1 MSEPVWIEKTALL
14 LAYAQALAKTGGL
27 VGLRDEGLLESALAR
42 PQNRHIYEYE
52 AVIDIQRL
60 AVSYAVG
67 ILRNH
72 PFADGNKR
80 AAFIALGMF
89 LNLNG
94 FRLTA
99 DPLIAGNT
107 FFNAAAGQLDED
119 ALVVWVS
126 SNSVAL

>member
-1 MSEPVWIEKTALL
+1 VSQPVWIDKTALI
-14 LAYAQALAKTGGL
+14 LAYAQALRKTGGL
-27 VGLRDEGLLESALAR
+27 AGLRDEGLLESALAR
-42 PQNRHIYEYE
+42 PRNRHVYE
-52 AVIDIQRL
+52 AVADIPQL

-80 AAFIALGMF
+80 AAFLALSMF
-89 LNLNG
+89 LNANG

-99 DPLIAGNT
+99 DPLDAGNI

-119 ALVVWVS
+119 TLVVWVS

>member
-1 MSEPVWIEKTALL
+1 MSQPVWIDKTALI
-14 LAYAQALAKTGGL
+14 LAYAQALRKTGGL

-42 PQNRHIYEYE
+42 PRNRHVYE
-52 AVIDIQRL
+52 AVVDIPQL

-80 AAFIALGMF
+80 AAFLALSMF
-89 LNLNG
+89 LNANG

-99 DPLIAGNT
+99 DPLDAGNI

-119 ALVVWVS
+119 TLVVWVS

>member
-1 MSEPVWIEKTALL
+1 VSQPVWIDKTALI
-14 LAYAQALAKTGGL
+14 LAYAQALRKTGGL
-27 VGLRDEGLLESALAR
+27 AGLRDEGLLESALAR
-42 PQNRHIYEYE
+42 PRNRHVYE
-52 AVIDIQRL
+52 AVADIPQL

-80 AAFIALGMF
+80 AAFLALSMF
-89 LNLNG
+89 LNANG

-99 DPLIAGNT
+99 DPLDAGNI

-119 ALVVWVS
+119 TLVVWVS
-126 SNSVAL
+126 SSSVAF

>member
-1 MSEPVWIEKTALL
+1 MSQPVWIDKTALI
-14 LAYAQALAKTGGL
+14 LAYAQALRKTGGL
-27 VGLRDEGLLESALAR
+27 AGLRDEGLLESALAR
-42 PQNRHIYEYE
+42 PRNRHVYE
-52 AVIDIQRL
+52 AVADIPQL

-80 AAFIALGMF
+80 AAFLALSMF
-89 LNLNG
+89 LNANR

-99 DPLIAGNT
+99 DPLDAGNI

-119 ALVVWVS
+119 TLVVWVS
-126 SNSVAL
+126 SNSVALED

>member
-14 LAYAQALAKTGGL
+14 LAYAQALRRTGGL
-27 VGLRDEGLLESALAR
+27 AGLRDEGLLESALAR
-42 PQNRHIYEYE
+42 PRNRHLYE
-52 AVIDIQRL
+52 AVTDIRQL
-60 AVSYAVG
+60 AVNYAIG

-89 LNLNG
+89 LSANG

-99 DPLIAGNT
+99 DPLDAGNT
-107 FFNAAAGQLDED
+107 FFDAAAGELNEE
-119 ALVVWVS
+119 ALVMWLS
-126 SNSVAL
+126 THSVALEG

>member
-1 MSEPVWIEKTALL
+1 VSEPVWIEKTALL
-14 LAYAQALAKTGGL
+14 LAYAQALTKTGGL
-27 VGLRDEGLLESALAR
+27 AGLRDEGLLESALAR
-42 PQNRHIYEYE
+42 PRNRHVYE

-99 DPLIAGNT
+99 DPLNAGNT

>member
-1 MSEPVWIEKTALL
+1 VSQPVWIDKTALI
-14 LAYAQALAKTGGL
+14 LAYAQALRKTGGL
-27 VGLRDEGLLESALAR
+27 AGLRDEGLLESALAR
-42 PQNRHIYEYE
+42 PRNRHVYE
-52 AVIDIQRL
+52 AVADIPQL

-80 AAFIALGMF
+80 AAFLALSMF
-89 LNLNG
+89 LNANR

-99 DPLIAGNT
+99 DPLDAGNI

-119 ALVVWVS
+119 TLVVWVS

>member
-1 MSEPVWIEKTALL
+1 MSQPVWIDKTALI
-14 LAYAQALAKTGGL
+14 LAYAQALRKTGGL
-27 VGLRDEGLLESALAR
+27 AGLRDEGLLESALAR
-42 PQNRHIYEYE
+42 PRNRHVYE
-52 AVIDIQRL
+52 AVADIPQL

-80 AAFIALGMF
+80 AAFLALSMF
-89 LNLNG
+89 LNANG

-99 DPLIAGNT
+99 DPLDAGNI

-119 ALVVWVS
+119 TLVVWVS

>member
-1 MSEPVWIEKTALL
+1 MSQPVWIDKTALI
-14 LAYAQALAKTGGL
+14 LAYAQALRKTGGL
-27 VGLRDEGLLESALAR
+27 AGLRDEGLLESALAR
-42 PQNRHIYEYE
+42 PRNRHVYE
-52 AVIDIQRL
+52 AVADIPQL

-80 AAFIALGMF
+80 AAFLALSMF
-89 LNLNG
+89 LNANR

-99 DPLIAGNT
+99 DPLDAGNI

-119 ALVVWVS
+119 TLVVWVS